1 MGYKNG
7 CKVFQWFSLS
17 RLPNWVFALLQH
29 ECLNENPVL
38 SLPTFLFFVLNERES
53 RKYLFNNILNPLYLL
68 LYATVHM
75 AKHHSNNTHILC
87 LLQDVSFTKLDTSG
101 ADQNGRGLLHAVEN
115 LLSGIFIPALKKL
128 ENGWGQ
134 LNNQDNAVVRADF
147 LNSLDSFVSVL
158 VGESDCGTVCAMV
171 TISGVK
177 HCCREFCSLEN
188 IFWMIESMN
197 TNVWG

>member
-1 MGYKNG
+1 M
-7 CKVFQWFSLS
+7 
-17 RLPNWVFALLQH
+17 FALLQH
-29 ECLNENPVL
+29 EFLNENPVP
-38 SLPTFLFFVLNERES
+38 SLPTFLFFVFNERES
-53 RKYLFNNILNPLYLL
+53 RKYVFNNILNPLYLL

-75 AKHHSNNTHILC
+75 AKHHSNNTFILC
-87 LLQDVSFTKLDTSG
+87 LSQDVSFTKLDTSG

-158 VGESDCGTVCAMV
+158 VGESDCGIMV

-177 HCCREFCSLEN
+177 HCCREFCSFEN
-188 IFWMIESMN
+188 IF
-197 TNVWG
+197 